1 MAKAPPKKTAAPKSA
16 APKSATTTKTAAAD
30 PVPTNGVVVGKSTKY
45 EVLDYRF
52 GNRHGLV
59 TGATGT
65 GKTVTL
71 QVMAEG
77 FAAAGVPIFAADIKG
92 DLSGISAAG
101 EAKPAFVDRCKG
113 MGLDYQPDQFTAVF
127 WDVFGAEG
135 HPIRAT
141 ISEMGPLLLS
151 RLLQLNDTQ
160 EGVLNIAFRV
170 ADEQGLALL
179 DLKDIRAMLGF
190 ISDNATE
197 LQKEYGNVSP
207 ATVGTIQRA
216 LLVLENQGA
225 TSFFG
230 EPALDIKDF
239 MRTDRDGR
247 GIVNILS
254 ADKLIANPRLY
265 ATFLLWMLSE
275 LFEQLPEVGDLD
287 KPKLVF
293 FFDEAHLL
301 FNDAPKALL
310 EKIEQVVRL
319 IRSKGVGVYFV
330 TQNPL
335 DVPETVLAQL
345 GNRVQHA
352 LRAYTPREQKAVKT
366 AADTFRPNPAFSTA
380 DAITQ
385 LGVGEALVSTL
396 EDKGVP
402 SMVQRTLI
410 RPPGSRIGPL
420 TVEERRRLVATSPI
434 GTLYDKPVDR
444 ESAFEILSRTVE
456 EKLPANGSAPRSGEA
471 DLPQTGESGIAG
483 TLGTIFGTNR
493 PRGTRLTAG
502 QRVAREVTRTVT
514 NRVAGEFAASVGRQ
528 LGGRMGGSIGRSIIR
543 GMLGGILRG
552 R

>member
-16 APKSATTTKTAAAD
+16 SVKPAPPAA
-30 PVPTNGVVVGKSTKY
+30 VPTNGVVVGKSTKY

-77 FAAAGVPIFAADIKG
+77 FASAGVPVFAADIKG

-141 ISEMGPLLLS
+141 ISEMGPLLLA

-179 DLKDIRAMLGF
+179 DLKDMRAMLGF

-225 TSFFG
+225 KSFFG

-254 ADKLIANPRLY
+254 ADKLIENPRLY

-352 LRAYTPREQKAVKT
+352 LRAFTPRDQKAVK
-366 AADTFRPNPAFSTA
+366 AAAETFRPNPKLNTA
-380 DAITQ
+380 QVITE
-385 LGVGEALVSTL
+385 LGKGEALVSFL
-396 EDKGVP
+396 EGNGTP
-402 SMVQRTLI
+402 SMVERTII
-410 RPPGSRIGPL
+410 RPPSARLGTITPQ
-420 TVEERRRLVATSPI
+420 ERAATIAASPFK
-434 GTLYDKPVDR
+434 GKYDTAVDS
-444 ESAFEILSRTVE
+444 ESAY
-456 EKLPANGSAPRSGEA
+456 EKLKARVDNTAP
-471 DLPQTGESGIAG
+471 AG
-483 TLGTIFGTNR
+483 TAPVGAPAGQQPQGGGGLLGQIGGVFGTIFGTSV
-493 PRGTRLTAG
+493 PRGTRLSTG
-502 QRVAREVTRTVT
+502 QLVTREITRSVT
-514 NRVAGEFAASVGRQ
+514 NRVAGGVAASLGKQ
-528 LGGRMGGSIGRSIIR
+528 LGGSMGGTIGRAIVR
-543 GMLGGILRG
+543 GALGGMLR